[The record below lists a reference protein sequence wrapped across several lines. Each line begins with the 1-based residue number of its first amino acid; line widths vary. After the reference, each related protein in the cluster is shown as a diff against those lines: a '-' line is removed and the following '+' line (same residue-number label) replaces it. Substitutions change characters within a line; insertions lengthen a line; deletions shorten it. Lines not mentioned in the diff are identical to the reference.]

1 MFNVTVVCQ
10 ECEGTTRLW
19 GNASCWECDE
29 GHRTYEENYE
39 TMDDAMEDYPNAV
52 KIEEISETTTS
63 DVPLVEDSVVC
74 RQSDLAPFAWGT
86 VERQLLE
93 LVNEKDIPDSLL
105 GVDAGIGNYIISR
118 WRRAERRPQLDTIY
132 KMADYLGYKLRL
144 VRDEY

>member
-19 GNASCWECDE
+19 GGAYCWECDE
-29 GHRTYEENYE
+29 GHKTYEENYE
-39 TMDDAMEDYPNAV
+39 TMEDAREDYPHAV
-52 KIEEISETTTS
+52 KIEEISKAPTS

-74 RQSDLAPFAWGT
+74 RQSELKPFAWGT

-93 LVNEKDIPDSLL
+93 LVNEKDLPDTTLAA
-105 GVDAGIGNYIISR
+105 DAGVANFVISR
-118 WRRAERRPQLDTIY
+118 WRRGERRPQLDTIY

-144 VRDEY
+144 VRDKY